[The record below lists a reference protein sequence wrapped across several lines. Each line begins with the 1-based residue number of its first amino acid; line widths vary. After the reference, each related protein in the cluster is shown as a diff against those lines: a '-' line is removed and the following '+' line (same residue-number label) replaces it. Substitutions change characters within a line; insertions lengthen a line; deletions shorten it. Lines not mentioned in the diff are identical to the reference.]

1 MNRGKDGDAIVYDN
15 IPTFFFGGMKEMTRT
30 KAMPAELQAEKK
42 IPDTEIDERE
52 LPDNEI
58 VEKEIPQIGNPENTI
73 RIGNE
78 LIEIKPM
85 KLKYQRNRTGVFY
98 HVLDLYPLPDILAM
112 GPKSFGD
119 GRDGDKA
126 LLDWLV
132 AATDREELVR
142 ANYNEMDTDTIYK
155 ILTIFKRVNK
165 IEELEKKLKNAE
177 APREKA

>member
-1 MNRGKDGDAIVYDN
+1 MAQEKKMPAATQVN
-15 IPTFFFGGMKEMTRT
+15 KEM
-30 KAMPAELQAEKK
+30 
-42 IPDTEIDERE
+42 PDSDMENRE
-52 LPDNEI
+52 LPETGI
-58 VEKEIPQIGNPENTI
+58 AEKEMPQVGSPENTVM
-73 RIGNE
+73 IGGE

-126 LLDWLV
+126 LFDWLV
-132 AATDREELVR
+132 AATDDEELIR
-142 ANYNEMDTDTIYK
+142 KYYNDMDTETIYR

-165 IEELEKKLKNAE
+165 VDEMEKKLKNAE
-177 APREKA
+177 TPGEKA

>member
-1 MNRGKDGDAIVYDN
+1 MPR
-15 IPTFFFGGMKEMTRT
+15 E
-30 KAMPAELQAEKK
+30 KAMPAAEQAKK
-42 IPDTEIDERE
+42 E
-52 LPDNEI
+52 LPEAG
-58 VEKEIPQIGNPENTI
+58 VTEKEIPDTGVQAKEMPQVGTPENTVM
-73 RIGNE
+73 IGDQ

-98 HVLDLYPLPDILAM
+98 HVLELYPLPDILAM

-142 ANYNEMDTDTIYK
+142 EYYNEIDSDTVYR
-155 ILTIFKRVNK
+155 ILSIFKRVNK
-165 IEELEKKLKNAE
+165 IDELEKKLKNAE
-177 APREKA
+177 TPGEKD

>member
-1 MNRGKDGDAIVYDN
+1 MAK
-15 IPTFFFGGMKEMTRT
+15 T
-30 KAMPAELQAEKK
+30 KSMPAEGQAKK
-42 IPDTEIDERE
+42 E
-52 LPDNEI
+52 LPNTD
-58 VEKEIPQIGNPENTI
+58 VETKEIPVAGMQEKAMPQIGNPENTI
-73 RIGNE
+73 KIGDE

-112 GPKSFGD
+112 GPNQFGD

-142 ANYNEMDTDTIYK
+142 ENYNEMDSETIYR
-155 ILTIFKRVNK
+155 ILAIFKRVNK

>member
-1 MNRGKDGDAIVYDN
+1 MA
-15 IPTFFFGGMKEMTRT
+15 RT
-30 KAMPAELQAEKK
+30 KAMPAEGQAKK
-42 IPDTEIDERE
+42 D
-52 LPDNEI
+52 LPNTDLEM
-58 VEKEIPQIGNPENTI
+58 KEIPGAEMPAKEMPQIGTPENTVK
-73 RIGNE
+73 IGDE

-112 GPKSFGD
+112 GPNQFGD

-142 ANYNEMDTDTIYK
+142 ENYNEMDSETIYR
-155 ILTIFKRVNK
+155 ILAIFKRVNK

>member
-1 MNRGKDGDAIVYDN
+1 MAK
-15 IPTFFFGGMKEMTRT
+15 T
-30 KAMPAELQAEKK
+30 K
-42 IPDTEIDERE
+42 E
-52 LPDNEI
+52 LPVAEQANKDMPDQEI
-58 VEKEIPQIGNPENTI
+58 ENKELPESGVSIREMPQIGSPENTVK
-73 RIGNE
+73 IGNE

-98 HVLDLYPLPDILAM
+98 HVLELYPLPDILAM

-142 ANYNEMDTDTIYK
+142 KNYNEMDTETIYK

-165 IEELEKKLKNAE
+165 VDEMEAKLKNAE

>member
-1 MNRGKDGDAIVYDN
+1 MEK
-15 IPTFFFGGMKEMTRT
+15 T
-30 KAMPAELQAEKK
+30 KAMPVAEQANK
-42 IPDTEIDERE
+42 E
-52 LPDNEI
+52 LPNPGSEI
-58 VEKEIPQIGNPENTI
+58 KELPNSDTPVKEMPQIGTPENTVK
-73 RIGNE
+73 IGDE

-98 HVLDLYPLPDILAM
+98 HVLELYPLPDILAM
-112 GPKSFGD
+112 GDKSFGD

-142 ANYNEMDTDTIYK
+142 ENYNDMDTDTIYR
-155 ILTIFKRVNK
+155 ILEIFKRVNK
-165 IEELEKKLKNAE
+165 IKEREEKLKNAE

>member
-1 MNRGKDGDAIVYDN
+1 MAK
-15 IPTFFFGGMKEMTRT
+15 T
-30 KAMPAELQAEKK
+30 K
-42 IPDTEIDERE
+42 E
-52 LPDNEI
+52 LPVAEQANKDMPDQEI
-58 VEKEIPQIGNPENTI
+58 ENKELPESGVSIREMPQIGSPENTVK
-73 RIGNE
+73 IGNE

-98 HVLDLYPLPDILAM
+98 HVLELYPLPDILAM

-142 ANYNEMDTDTIYK
+142 KNYNEMDTETIYK

-165 IEELEKKLKNAE
+165 VDEMEAKLKNAE
-177 APREKA
+177 APREKG

>member
-1 MNRGKDGDAIVYDN
+1 MAN
-15 IPTFFFGGMKEMTRT
+15 E
-30 KAMPAELQAEKK
+30 KAMPVAEQAIKEV
-42 IPDTEIDERE
+42 PNTDTEIKE
-52 LPDNEI
+52 LPEAGSP
-58 VEKEIPQIGNPENTI
+58 VKEMPQIGIPENTVK
-73 RIGNE
+73 IGGE

-98 HVLDLYPLPDILAM
+98 HVLELYPLPDILAM
-112 GPKSFGD
+112 GEQSFGD

-142 ANYNEMDTDTIYK
+142 ENYNDMDTDTIYR
-155 ILTIFKRVNK
+155 ILEIFKRVNK
-165 IEELEKKLKNAE
+165 IKEREEKLKNAE

>member
-1 MNRGKDGDAIVYDN
+1 M
-15 IPTFFFGGMKEMTRT
+15 GMLSLTITSPLSFLEEKGMAKEKEMPVAEQAT
-30 KAMPAELQAEKK
+30 KEIPEANAEVK
-42 IPDTEIDERE
+42 E
-52 LPDNEI
+52 LPDAGIETRDL
-58 VEKEIPQIGNPENTI
+58 PQIGSPENTVK
-73 RIGNE
+73 IGEE

-132 AATDREELVR
+132 AATDREELIR
-142 ANYNEMDTDTIYK
+142 ENYNQIDTETVYK
-155 ILTIFKRVNK
+155 ILTIFKRVNR
-165 IEELEKKLKNAE
+165 IDEMEKKLKNAE
-177 APREKA
+177 TPGEKKN

>member
-1 MNRGKDGDAIVYDN
+1 MANEKAMPVAEQAKKEVPNTDTIMKELPDSDT
-15 IPTFFFGGMKEMTRT
+15 PMKEM
-30 KAMPAELQAEKK
+30 PA
-42 IPDTEIDERE
+42 
-52 LPDNEI
+52 
-58 VEKEIPQIGNPENTI
+58 IGPPENTVK
-73 RIGNE
+73 IGGE

-98 HVLDLYPLPDILAM
+98 HVLELYPLPDILAM

-142 ANYNEMDTDTIYK
+142 ENYNDMDTDTIYR
-155 ILTIFKRVNK
+155 ILEIFKRVNK
-165 IEELEKKLKNAE
+165 IKEREEKLKNAE
-177 APREKA
+177 TPGEKA